1 MNQETNKNSK
11 KNLFIKAFSLLF
23 RKYSFFRVLFYVFI
37 IAVALSAISLAT
49 VKSKKVPVIAS
60 VIPVV
65 GSAGDTMVIRGA
77 NFGAIRGTNYVEI
90 GGNRITASGYI
101 TWAEN
106 MIKLTIPSNVQDG
119 LVVVVTKSGKSKP
132 GFFANEAG
140 IPVAVQKNIKT
151 LQPVISSVNPPSGSC
166 GTLLTI
172 TGSDFGTARGAGKVV
187 FTANRDDSSYGGA
200 LGSGQGELA
209 ADFDFGIICAGESD
223 YDYEFWSDS
232 EIRVRIP
239 DGAATGN
246 IYVETE
252 KGKSNLI
259 NEEIKL
265 TAGEKS
271 CTSHK
276 TYILQLNSDI
286 DSIDTKNGTNI
297 TLRVPR
303 PITTF
308 WQPMVELTECS
319 PEPVISDYRN
329 TVIHQLELQKA
340 GSQSKKIRFSH
351 TFVVSTYSV
360 HSQINENLV
369 KPYSQALK
377 SRILFKSATAQDALI
392 QSENEVVKK
401 VAAQILAQDTKAGAN
416 PYKKARQV
424 YEYMLREYKIR
435 DELRKS
441 DASPLEVP
449 GSKKGDAYD
458 MAIFYTTLLRAMEI
472 PANPVAGILVDSE
485 MKAQPHWWT
494 EFYIE
499 GFGWLP
505 VDISL
510 AMGMKYSPFKPVED
524 AASFYFGNL
533 DGQHIAFS
541 RGWNEIKQTIS
552 QNSKIVYRPR
562 SYAFQSIWEESSE
575 GNVNYSSL
583 WNNPIIL
590 GLY

>member
-1 MNQETNKNSK
+1 MNQETNKSN
-11 KNLFIKAFSLLF
+11 KNYSFKNIFSLLF
-23 RKYSFFRVLFYVFI
+23 RKYSFFRVLSYVFV
-37 IAVALSAISLAT
+37 IAFALSAISVAT
-49 VKSKKVPVIAS
+49 VKSKKIPVIAS

-65 GSAGDTMVIRGA
+65 GSAGDTMVIRGS

-101 TWAEN
+101 TWTEN

-119 LVVVVTKSGKSKP
+119 LVIVSTKAGKSKP

-151 LQPVISSVNPPSGSC
+151 LQPVITSVTPPSGSC
-166 GTLLTI
+166 GTLITI
-172 TGSDFGTARGAGKVV
+172 TGSDFGTARGASKVI
-187 FTANRDDSSYGGA
+187 FTANREEPAYGGT

-209 ADFDFGIICAGESD
+209 ADFDFGIISAGESD
-223 YDYEFWSDS
+223 YDYESWSDS
-232 EIRVRIP
+232 EIKVRIP
-239 DGAATGN
+239 DGAATGS
-246 IYVETE
+246 IYVETD

-265 TAGEKS
+265 SAGEKS
-271 CTSHK
+271 YTSRK

-303 PITTF
+303 PAVF
-308 WQPMVELTECS
+308 PRQPMVELTECS
-319 PEPVISDYRN
+319 PEPVISDYKN

-340 GSQSKKIRFSH
+340 TSQSKKIRFSH
-351 TFVVSTYSV
+351 NFVVSAYSIQ
-360 HSQINENLV
+360 SQINENLV

-377 SRILFKSATAQDALI
+377 SRILFKSATSQDALI
-392 QSENEVVKK
+392 QSANPEVQKF
-401 VAAQILAQDTKAGAN
+401 ANDILAQDGKAGAN
-416 PYKKARQV
+416 PYKKAKLI
-424 YEYMLREYKIR
+424 YDYLIHEYKIKP
-435 DELRKS
+435 ELRKS
-441 DASPLEVP
+441 DASPLELLK
-449 GSKKGDAYD
+449 SKKGDAYD
-458 MAIFYTTLLRAMEI
+458 MAIFYTTLLRALEI
-472 PANPVAGILVDSE
+472 PANPIAGILVDSE
-485 MKAQPHWWT
+485 MKSQPHWWT

-505 VDISL
+505 VDIAL
-510 AMGMKYSPFKPVED
+510 GMGMKYNSFKPVENT
-524 AASFYFGNL
+524 AEFYFGNL

-541 RGWNEIKQTIS
+541 RGWNEIRQTIS
-552 QNSKIVYRPR
+552 QNSKIVYRPKT
-562 SYAFQSIWEESSE
+562 YAFQSIWEESSE

-583 WNNPIIL
+583 WNTPIVL